1 MIGEFFTKPLQGKK
15 FVFFRDSILG
25 KESISTMEIVDR
37 SVMEGERILPAK
49 ATDGEQTHVEPQD
62 DDDETN

>member
-1 MIGEFFTKPLQGKK
+1 L
-15 FVFFRDSILG
+15 ILG

-37 SVMEGERILPAK
+37 SVMEGERTLPAK
-49 ATDGEQTHVEPQD
+49 APDGEQTQMEPQD